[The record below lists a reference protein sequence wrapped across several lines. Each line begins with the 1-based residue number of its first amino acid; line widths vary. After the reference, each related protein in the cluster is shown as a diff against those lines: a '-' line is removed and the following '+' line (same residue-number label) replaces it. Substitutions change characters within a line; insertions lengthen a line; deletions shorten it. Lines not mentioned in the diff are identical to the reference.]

1 VGDAAW
7 SWGRNPFLPPW
18 GERGAGEA
26 AAAVAGSQVTE
37 IPSALRGTVISGKSG
52 IAIFGSRLVPLGGTV
67 GEWTVERVDPY
78 GVSLR
83 KGKEI
88 RVMELFKP
96 SPSGGKGG
104 GGDR

>member
-1 VGDAAW
+1 
-7 SWGRNPFLPPW
+7 
-18 GERGAGEA
+18 
-26 AAAVAGSQVTE
+26 
-37 IPSALRGTVISGKSG
+37 VISGKSG